1 MNAATVDIAT
11 DTGKTP
17 TDEAPLIVNNVL
29 NRSKAMQLMHEDL
42 ARAHSAQRHEEALR
56 RARARRLVAAHRAV
70 RAMARRP
77 RSSVRHNARMLDLVL
92 RGVKS
97 LIGAR
102 RQQA

>member
-17 TDEAPLIVNNVL
+17 ADEAPSIVNNVL

-56 RARARRLVAAHRAV
+56 RARARRLVVAHRA
-70 RAMARRP
+70 ARRAEESAM
-77 RSSVRHNARMLDLVL
+77 R
-92 RGVKS
+92 
-97 LIGAR
+97 AR
-102 RQQA
+102 RLLALAIVR

>member
-11 DTGKTP
+11 HTGKTP
-17 TDEAPLIVNNVL
+17 ADEAPLIENNVL

-70 RAMARRP
+70 RRAEESALRARRLLAIAVI
-77 RSSVRHNARMLDLVL
+77 R
-92 RGVKS
+92 
-97 LIGAR
+97 
-102 RQQA
+102 